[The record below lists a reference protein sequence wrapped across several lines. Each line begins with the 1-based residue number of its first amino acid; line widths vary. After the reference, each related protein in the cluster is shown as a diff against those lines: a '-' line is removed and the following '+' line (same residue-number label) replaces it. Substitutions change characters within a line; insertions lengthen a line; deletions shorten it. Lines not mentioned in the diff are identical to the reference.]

1 MNVYDSMTNTIQFGP
16 IDSSDLIE
24 PSSSFSIIF
33 SYFEECTYI
42 ESRTCIEYVVILVHT
57 MFTYIY
63 IFTKHIYIFVCVISR
78 SKSLPAEPWDPRSD
92 PYMVVKVGDVQRR
105 WDETAW

>member
-63 IFTKHIYIFVCVISR
+63 IYKTYLYICMCHISF
-78 SKSLPAEPWDPRSD
+78 
-92 PYMVVKVGDVQRR
+92 
-105 WDETAW
+105 